1 MKLKSIV
8 AALGLVA
15 SATSFAGIV
24 LPQTAGGGELF
35 LVVFEQNAPNGGL
48 DQSFTLDLGVTTS
61 QFTAAKDT
69 HQVWATLDISTNAD
83 WARFLATSDIPSLQF
98 AVMGSQSSSTS
109 ATQNVASTVFS
120 TVTLG
125 NEGSVVP
132 PAVLATSQ
140 TSNSQLSSMI
150 GGTMT
155 AYTNNV
161 SNTGT
166 HLTQDN
172 GWSVNAI
179 GSGAYF
185 QDANMAAFNSTLKFS
200 NSNAVGS
207 APVEFTSL
215 YRSPVGSGKAL
226 QYVEPLMVSFAQS
239 GGQYVLNYGT
249 SAAIPTAMPEA
260 SGFAMGLAGF
270 GLLGFVAVRRK
281 QK

>member
-1 MKLKSIV
+1 MKLKYIV

-61 QFTAAKDT
+61 QFTASKDM
-69 HQVWATLDISTNAD
+69 HQAWATLDISTNAD
-83 WARFLATSDIPSLQF
+83 WARFLATSDIPSVQF
-98 AVMGSQSSSTS
+98 AVMGSQSSSSS

-120 TVTLG
+120 TVTIG
-125 NEGSVVP
+125 NEGGVVGP
-132 PAVLATSQ
+132 TAPQ
-140 TSNSQLSSMI
+140 QNSNSQLSSMI

-185 QDANMAAFNSTLKFS
+185 QDASMATFNATLKFS

-207 APVEFTSL
+207 APVTFTSL

-226 QYVEPLMVSFAQS
+226 QYVEPLMVSFAQV
-239 GGQYVLNYGT
+239 GTQYVLNYG
-249 SAAIPTAMPEA
+249 SNAIAAVPEA
-260 SGFAMGLAGF
+260 SGFAMALAGF
-270 GLLGFVAVRRK
+270 GMLGFVAARRK

>member
-1 MKLKSIV
+1 MKLKYIV

-69 HQVWATLDISTNAD
+69 HQAWATLDVSTNAD
-83 WARFLATSDIPSLQF
+83 WALFLATSDIPSLQF
-98 AVMGSQSSSTS
+98 AVMGSQSSSSS

-125 NEGSVVP
+125 NEGSVVG
-132 PAVLATSQ
+132 ATAPQ
-140 TSNSQLSSMI
+140 QNSNSQLSSMI

-185 QDANMAAFNSTLKFS
+185 QDANMAAFNTTLKFT

-226 QYVEPLMVSFAQS
+226 QYVEPLMVSFVQTGS
-239 GGQYVLNYGT
+239 QYVLNYGS
-249 SAAIPTAMPEA
+249 SAIAAVPEA
-260 SGFAMGLAGF
+260 SGFAMALAGF
-270 GLLGFVAVRRK
+270 GLLGFASVRRK

>member
-1 MKLKSIV
+1 
-8 AALGLVA
+8 
-15 SATSFAGIV
+15 
-24 LPQTAGGGELF
+24 
-35 LVVFEQNAPNGGL
+35 
-48 DQSFTLDLGVTTS
+48 
-61 QFTAAKDT
+61 
-69 HQVWATLDISTNAD
+69 
-83 WARFLATSDIPSLQF
+83 
-98 AVMGSQSSSTS
+98 
-109 ATQNVASTVFS
+109 
-120 TVTLG
+120 
-125 NEGSVVP
+125 
-132 PAVLATSQ
+132 
-140 TSNSQLSSMI
+140 MI

-239 GGQYVLNYGT
+239 GGQYVLNYG
-249 SAAIPTAMPEA
+249 SNAVAAVPEA
-260 SGFAMGLAGF
+260 SGFAMALAGF
-270 GLLGFVAVRRK
+270 GLLGFVATRRK